1 MSNNNF
7 EKNRQAILD
16 QMKNSKKNNNIKNNN
31 IKNKN
36 IRNDNPMW
44 KYEIEKYRKQK
55 KKEKFFWI
63 GSFLGI
69 ISFIM
74 NIVLNFEKIK
84 DLIFNGSSQWF

>member
-7 EKNRQAILD
+7 EKNRQAILN
-16 QMKNSKKNNNIKNNN
+16 QMKNSKKSNNIKS
-31 IKNKN
+31 KNL
-36 IRNDNPMW
+36 RNDNPMW

-63 GSFLGI
+63 GSILGI
-69 ISFIM
+69 LSFLM

-84 DLIFNGSSQWF
+84 SLIFQWF